1 MLGHSQTSNFTSA
14 EPNRELRQRRFQAT
28 HMHINRSGF
37 FAFLSKIF
45 GQIVSGKAKAL
56 SNKNLVESRHI
67 KREKVS
73 LLVNVRCSKTS
84 LLKFPKAN
92 EQEQHVTSLC
102 KAASALKQNRKGA
115 AVRRLSDICSFQ
127 IVNALTR

>member
-14 EPNRELRQRRFQAT
+14 EPNRELRQRRFQVT
-28 HMHINRSGF
+28 HINRSGF

-127 IVNALTR
+127 IVKALTR